1 MKFTEKTSILF
12 LFSFSIFFVS
22 CGGGDSKNINETMV
36 NDSLSKIS
44 TQKDT
49 TDNTAAVFA
58 LPAPLQISTVLKN
71 GNVVFSEKLLVPAK
85 KNRSFSSDYLRAI
98 NLGVYTT
105 DLGYSTLFGQKQTT
119 LNYYKEVNTLLNDLQ
134 ISANVTSNQFK
145 QFEKNLDNSDSLCTI
160 ILKSFGQWQS
170 YFQENKREEDGLYI
184 LAGTYIEG
192 LYLSLNHPSI
202 QNKKEFRNLIGQ
214 QKLFLENV
222 LELSNYMDK
231 KPEFDDLYMKLGSIQ
246 QAYEPIAVVVKQ
258 DNAGN
263 ANVLCS
269 YSSKQLADL
278 TAAVNKVRNEIIK

>member
-1 MKFTEKTSILF
+1 MKLKANVLF
-12 LFSFSIFFVS
+12 LFSFSIFLFS
-22 CGGGDSKNINETMV
+22 CGGDSKNNNESMV
-36 NDSLSKIS
+36 NDSLNKS
-44 TQKDT
+44 TIQKDT
-49 TDNTAAVFA
+49 SDNSAAVFA
-58 LPAPLQISTVLKN
+58 LPAPLQIPTVLKN
-71 GNVVFSEKLLVPAK
+71 SNVTFSEKLLVPAK
-85 KNRSFSSDYLRAI
+85 KNRVFSSDYARAL

-119 LNYYKEVNTLLNDLQ
+119 LNYYKEVNALLNDLQ

-145 QFEKNLDNSDSLCTI
+145 QFEKNLDNSDSLCKI

-192 LYLSLNHPSI
+192 LYLSLNHPAV

-231 KPEFDDLYMKLGSIQ
+231 KPEFDDLYLKLGAIQ
-246 QAYEPIAVVVKQ
+246 QAYEPIAVVVRQ
-258 DNAGN
+258 DNSGN
-263 ANVLCS
+263 SNVLCS
-269 YSSKQLADL
+269 YSNEQLADL
-278 TAAVNKVRNEIIK
+278 TAVVNKVRSEIIKQ

>member
-1 MKFTEKTSILF
+1 MKLKANVLF
-12 LFSFSIFFVS
+12 LFSFSIFLFS
-22 CGGGDSKNINETMV
+22 CGGDSKNNTESIA
-36 NDSLSKIS
+36 NDSINKRNSE
-44 TQKDT
+44 KDT
-49 TDNTAAVFA
+49 INNSAAVFA
-58 LPAPLQISTVLKN
+58 LPAPLQIPTVLKN
-71 GNVVFSEKLLVPAK
+71 SHVTFSEKLLVPAK
-85 KNRSFSSDYLRAI
+85 KNRVFSSDYARAL

-119 LNYYKEVNTLLNDLQ
+119 LNYYKEVNALLNDLQ

-145 QFEKNLDNSDSLCTI
+145 QFEKNLDNSDSLCKI

-192 LYLSLNHPSI
+192 LYLSLNHPAV

-231 KPEFDDLYMKLGSIQ
+231 KPEFDDLYLKLGAIQ
-246 QAYEPIAVVVKQ
+246 QAYEPIAVVVRQ
-258 DNAGN
+258 DNSGN
-263 ANVLCS
+263 SNVLCS
-269 YSSKQLADL
+269 YSNEQLADL
-278 TAAVNKVRNEIIK
+278 TAVVNKVRSEIIKQ